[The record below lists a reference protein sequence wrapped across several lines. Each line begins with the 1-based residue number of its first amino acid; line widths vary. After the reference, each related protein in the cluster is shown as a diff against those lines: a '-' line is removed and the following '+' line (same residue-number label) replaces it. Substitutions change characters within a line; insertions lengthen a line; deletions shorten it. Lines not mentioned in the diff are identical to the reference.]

1 MDGISD
7 ERREEKG
14 RIQGREEKRGQ
25 GRWWLGVPAAEAS
38 EWGLSPS
45 SLRRGGW
52 LLRATRCHLSFHHLH
67 FFFLF
72 FNSLA
77 VAHFGN
83 ILTRAGRR
91 RQGTED
97 DQS

>member
-38 EWGLSPS
+38 EWGLSVP
-45 SLRRGGW
+45 
-52 LLRATRCHLSFHHLH
+52 
-67 FFFLF
+67 
-72 FNSLA
+72 
-77 VAHFGN
+77 
-83 ILTRAGRR
+83 
-91 RQGTED
+91 
-97 DQS
+97 